1 MEMGR
6 LIRLRHKRSELYAVE
21 ETIAALGEE
30 LEFTLNY
37 AEAMSRQE
45 NYQAAAEVIE
55 EQRRSLARASER
67 MHEAVAAPEVA
78 HNRFRVR
85 AALAGVAATLAIA
98 SGAFASLGGN
108 APRPAENPRIKM
120 IQRATD
126 ALTSTVV
133 SDPVTLQ
140 AIAINTQNTILTAAQ
155 ASPSDPAVRQTLLD
169 SVEQLK
175 SAALNPNLPAKVREQ
190 AKKVA
195 EKVEKIIVDAPEAP
209 DQPSG
214 TESTPSPTPSV

>member
-6 LIRLRHKRSELYAVE
+6 LIRLRQKRSEFYAVE

-78 HNRFRVR
+78 HNRFRLR

-98 SGAFASLGGN
+98 SGAFASLGSN
-108 APRPAENPRIKM
+108 APQPVENPRAKM
-120 IQRATD
+120 IQRATEE
-126 ALTSTVV
+126 LTSTVV

-140 AIAINTQNTILTAAQ
+140 AIATSTQNTILTAAQ
-155 ASPSDPAVRQTLLD
+155 ASPSDPAVRQSLLD

-175 SAALNPNLPAKVREQ
+175 NAARNPNLPAKVREQ

-195 EKVEKIIVDAPEAP
+195 EKVEKIIVAAPDAPE
-209 DQPSG
+209 QPSETG
-214 TESTPSPTPSV
+214 STPSPTPSV